1 LGNSLFYLDPLKI
14 FSYTPVLLAL
24 SDYGVRHKRKIIGQN
39 GLCPVRL
46 APVFNLQKKIFI
58 GRSFM
63 GRVAIIGV
71 GQSAFV
77 RGYPGS
83 IRELA
88 FEGFKECMADAQVSV
103 KEIDASV
110 ICSAPEYDKQR
121 SPAGVFA
128 EYLGLT
134 PQPTFYVETLC
145 SSSSTGVKL
154 AYSLIKSGLHDV
166 VVVLGFQK
174 MSEISSAESQ
184 ERMGRGADI
193 QWESPFGTM
202 MPAYYAMYARAHMK
216 KYGTTPEDLALIRVK
231 ASTYGQIN
239 EKAVYR
245 KPVALDMFSDP
256 QSPMSGPVASPLRV
270 GDCCANADG
279 SSCIILASEEKAKAL
294 SKKPVWILGVGAASS
309 PVNMAGRA
317 LFTGLAVGEEAGKQA
332 YKMAGVSP
340 KDVDV
345 AEVHDCFTIAEMMAY
360 ENLGFAKPGEGKD
373 LIKSKETY
381 KEGIIPVNVDG
392 GLLSKGHPIGATG
405 GSQIRTIVLQLRGQA
420 GDMQVKNPEIGLV
433 HNIGGVGL
441 YGNVTILGRS

>member
-1 LGNSLFYLDPLKI
+1 
-14 FSYTPVLLAL
+14 
-24 SDYGVRHKRKIIGQN
+24 
-39 GLCPVRL
+39 
-46 APVFNLQKKIFI
+46 
-58 GRSFM
+58 M
-63 GRVAIIGV
+63 GKVGIIGV

-88 FEGFKECMADAQVSV
+88 FEGFKECMADAKITV
-103 KEIDASV
+103 KDIDASV
-110 ICSAPEYDKQR
+110 VCSAPEYDKQR
-121 SPAGVFA
+121 SPSGVLA

-134 PQPTFYVETLC
+134 PQPTFYLESLC
-145 SSSSTGVKL
+145 SSSSTGLKV
-154 AYSLIKSGLHDV
+154 AYSLVKSGLHNLV
-166 VVVLGFQK
+166 MVIGFQK

-202 MPAYYAMYARAHMK
+202 MPAYYAMYARAHMA

-245 KPVALDMFSDP
+245 KAVTLEMFSDP
-256 QSPMSGPVASPLRV
+256 QNPISGPVASPLRV

-279 SSCIILASEEKAKAL
+279 CSCLIVASEEKGKAF
-294 SKKPVWILGVGAASS
+294 SRKPVWILGIGAASAA
-309 PVNMAGRA
+309 VNMAGRD
-317 LFTGLAVGEEAGKQA
+317 LFTGLAVAAEAAKQA
-332 YKMAGVSP
+332 YKMAGVTS
-340 KDVDV
+340 KDIDV
-345 AEVHDCFTIAEMMAY
+345 AEVHDCFTVAELMAY

-373 LIKSKETY
+373 LIKGKETY
-381 KEGIIPVNVDG
+381 KEGRIPVNVDG

-405 GSQIRTIVLQLRGQA
+405 GSQIRTIVLQLRGEA
-420 GDMQVKNPEIGLV
+420 GAMQVKDPEIGLV

-441 YGNVTILGRS
+441 YGNVTILGRA